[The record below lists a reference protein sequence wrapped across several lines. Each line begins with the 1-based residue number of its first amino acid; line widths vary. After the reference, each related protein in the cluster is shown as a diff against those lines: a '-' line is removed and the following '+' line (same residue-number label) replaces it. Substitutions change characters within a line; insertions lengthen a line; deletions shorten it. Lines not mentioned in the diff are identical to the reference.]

1 MPRMFRATASVKIL
15 GGIACALLI
24 LLASASATAQ
34 ERIKFPVSVSSKT
47 LGYGPLWAASKQ
59 GFFDR
64 QGLDV
69 ELVLVRGAEKS
80 VQALVAGSVDASASG
95 ADGIISAVDHGL
107 DLAMIAGIINRP
119 TYFLM
124 AGKRYRS
131 YHDLRG
137 TVIGSSGLTSGTAFT
152 LRSVLSSHGLEY
164 GKDYTLI
171 NVGPSA
177 PAFAALTTGLIAA
190 TILPVPINYEAMDM
204 GLNVIGQVADD
215 IPNFQLA
222 SVTVSRPWAGKNHSV
237 VVRFLRGLLAG
248 MRWLI
253 ENKQAGSDFLAKEM
267 KMKPELA
274 RRGWEY
280 YVENR
285 VWDRD
290 LNVNIEGVRTIV
302 RLYNELAQTQK
313 PIANPAKYVDLTYL
327 KGALSGQKP

>member
-1 MPRMFRATASVKIL
+1 MKLLVATV
-15 GGIACALLI
+15 CALMTALGF
-24 LLASASATAQ
+24 ASAKAQ
-34 ERIKFPVSVSSKT
+34 ERAKFPVSVSSKT

-59 GFFDR
+59 GFFER
-64 QGLDV
+64 QKLDV

-80 VQALVAGSVDASASG
+80 VQALVARSVYATASG
-95 ADGIISAVDHGL
+95 ADGVISAVDHGL

-119 TYFLM
+119 TYLVM

-131 YHDLRG
+131 YKDLRG

-164 GKDYTLI
+164 GKDYKLI

-190 TILPVPINYEAMDM
+190 TILPVPNAYEATDM
-204 GLNVIGQVADD
+204 GLNVIGQVVDD
-215 IPNFQLA
+215 IPNLQLA
-222 SVTVSRPWAGKNHSV
+222 TVTVSRSWAEKNRPLV
-237 VVRFLRGLLAG
+237 IRFLRGLIMG

-253 ENKQAGSDFLAKEM
+253 EHRQAGIDFLAQEIKVS
-267 KMKPELA
+267 PELA

-280 YVENR
+280 YVEKR

-290 LNVNIEGVRTIV
+290 LSVNIKGVVTII
-302 RLYNELAQTQK
+302 RLYSEMNQSKA
-313 PIANPAKYVDLTYL
+313 PMARPAKYVDPTYIRDSL
-327 KGALSGQKP
+327 GADNP